1 MNLTFLGSANAFA
14 AEGRYW
20 SSFIVDGK
28 YQFDAPP
35 TLLPHL
41 KQLGVSLLDIEVIF
55 ITHQHGDHFVG
66 LPFLMLEYVYM
77 TERTKDLTIVGP
89 PNCEEWLEDFAERVY
104 PHILKGS
111 KYKRIYIEADP
122 TRDQQ
127 AGDITFRAHPM
138 SHISETGSPPGA
150 FGYSVRIGDKT
161 VAYTGDTMYCEEAVK
176 LGEGADA
183 YVVDCTY
190 STGCGPEHMGIDDV
204 KKIRERLPL
213 ETAIILTHRNG
224 MPNINGLEN
233 TLIAED
239 LKTFH
244 F

>member
-1 MNLTFLGSANAFA
+1 MDLTFLGSANAFA

-28 YQFDAPP
+28 YVFDAPP

-41 KQLGVSLLDIEVIF
+41 KQLGVSLPDIEVIF

-77 TERTKDLTIVGP
+77 TERTRDLTIVGP
-89 PNCEEWLEDFAERVY
+89 PGCEAWLEDFAERVY
-104 PHILKGS
+104 PNVISGS
-111 KYKRIYIEADP
+111 TYKRIYVDADP
-122 TRDQQ
+122 SREQQ
-127 AGDITFRAHPM
+127 AGDLTFQAYQM
-138 SHISETGSPPGA
+138 SHVSESGGAGA
-150 FGYSVRIGDKT
+150 FGYRVRIGDKT
-161 VAYTGDTMYCEEAVK
+161 VAYTGDTMFCEEAVK
-176 LGEGADA
+176 LGEGADV

-190 STGCGPEHMGIDDV
+190 SDGCGPEHMGLDDV
-204 KKIRERLPL
+204 KKIRKRLSP

-224 MPNINGLEN
+224 LPNVNGLEN

-239 LKTFH
+239 LKTFR

>member
-1 MNLTFLGSANAFA
+1 MELTFLGSANAFA

-20 SSFIVDGK
+20 SSFIVNGK

-41 KQLGVSLLDIEVIF
+41 KQLGVSLPDIEVIF

-77 TERTKDLTIVGP
+77 SERTKDLTIVGP
-89 PNCEEWLEDFAERVY
+89 PGCEAWLEDFAERVY
-104 PHILKGS
+104 PNILSGS
-111 KYKRIYIEADP
+111 NYKRIYVEADP
-122 TRDQQ
+122 GREQQ
-127 AGDITFRAHPM
+127 AGDLTFHAYQMNHVNE
-138 SHISETGSPPGA
+138 SGGTGA
-150 FGYSVRIGDKT
+150 FGYRVRIGDKT
-161 VAYTGDTMYCEEAVK
+161 VAYTGDTMFCEEAVK
-176 LGEGADA
+176 LGEGADV

-190 STGCGPEHMGIDDV
+190 SQGCGPEHMGLDDV
-204 KKIRERLPL
+204 KVIRKRLPP

-224 MPNINGLEN
+224 LPNVNGLNN

-239 LKTFH
+239 LKTFR

>member
-1 MNLTFLGSANAFA
+1 MELTFLGSANAFA
-14 AEGRYW
+14 AQGRYW

-28 YQFDAPP
+28 YVFDAPP

-41 KQLGVSLLDIEVIF
+41 KQLGISLPDIDVIF

-77 TERTKDLTIVGP
+77 TERTTDLTIVGP
-89 PNCEEWLEDFAERVY
+89 PGCEAWLEDFAERVY
-104 PHILKGS
+104 PNILRGS
-111 KYKRIYIEADP
+111 NYKRIYVEANP
-122 TRDQQ
+122 GREQQ
-127 AGDITFRAHPM
+127 AADITFQAYPM
-138 SHISETGSPPGA
+138 YHVSESGGPGA
-150 FGYSVRIGDKT
+150 FGYRVRIGDKT
-161 VAYTGDTMYCEEAVK
+161 VAYTGDTMFCEEAVK
-176 LGEGADA
+176 LGEGADV

-190 STGCGPEHMGIDDV
+190 SDGCGPEHMGLDDV
-204 KKIRERLPL
+204 KKIRKRLPP

-224 MPNINGLEN
+224 LPNVNGLEN

-239 LKTFH
+239 LKTFR

>member
-1 MNLTFLGSANAFA
+1 VELTFLGSANAFA
-14 AEGRYW
+14 AQGRYW

-28 YQFDAPP
+28 YVFDAPP

-41 KQLGVSLLDIEVIF
+41 KQLGVSLPDIEVIF

-89 PNCEEWLEDFAERVY
+89 PGCEEWLEDFAERVY
-104 PHILKGS
+104 PHILRDAG
-111 KYKRIYIEADP
+111 YKRTYVEADP
-122 TRDQQ
+122 GREQQ
-127 AGDITFRAHPM
+127 AGDLTFEAYPM
-138 SHISETGSPPGA
+138 NHVRDNGGAGA
-150 FGYSVRIGDKT
+150 FGYRVRIGDKT
-161 VAYTGDTMYCEEAVK
+161 VAYTGDTMFCEEAVK
-176 LGEGADA
+176 LGEGADV

-190 STGCGPEHMGIDDV
+190 TEGCGPEHMGLEDV
-204 KKIRERLPL
+204 KTIRKRLPP

-224 MPNINGLEN
+224 LPNVNGLAN

-239 LKTFH
+239 LKTFR